1 VRCAD
6 VVLGETMSDQ
16 HVKDVHQPVD
26 VQPEP
31 QTAERRTQARS
42 ETVLGQIED
51 ATYAILR
58 KHEKQS
64 A

>member
-1 VRCAD
+1 
-6 VVLGETMSDQ
+6 MSDQ